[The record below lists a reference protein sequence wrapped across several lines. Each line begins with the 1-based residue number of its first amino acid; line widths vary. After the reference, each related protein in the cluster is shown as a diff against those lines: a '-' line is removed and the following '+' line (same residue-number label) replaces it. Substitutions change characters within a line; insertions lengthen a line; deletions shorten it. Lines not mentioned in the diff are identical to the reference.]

1 MKVSEEINMS
11 EIKHLDEARV
21 AVLNRND
28 SDIAVPQIHH
38 GNISRNSIEVVNDG
52 LNHFRP
58 IVTPMGSTNNVLT
71 QLTHN
76 QDPSLEPL
84 PQQVNISKQIMTSRN
99 PPGNLYRAIITC
111 LWAGISGWSDATPG
125 AILPFVEEYYG
136 ITYSIVSLIWM
147 ANAAGFILIATLSHK
162 IQPWLGKRYSLVTG
176 SVLSCIMY
184 ALVSSGSYFPIIVI
198 GFFVGGMGI
207 AICLSQSNIF
217 FTRMYDLSKY
227 LSLFHGSYGL
237 GATLSPLVATALVN
251 AGVEWHYFYLIT
263 LGFMIST
270 GVNFYLSFKG
280 ADEDLKPWD
289 TDEPNETLQALESN
303 DSNENLYESG
313 EQIELQ
319 SLAGEG
325 QNIQNIPNKNNQ
337 SSHSENMLLALQ
349 NYKTW
354 LLALL
359 VLFYQGAEVSLGGWV
374 VTFLLNYKQGNPNSV
389 GYVAS
394 GFWGGLTLGR
404 LLLTKP
410 LHKLLGARR
419 AVIVI
424 SLASIL
430 FVVLAWLIP
439 NAIADGVFISLAGI
453 TIGPSCPL
461 QIGLSAKLIPR
472 KIQVISLTIITAFGS
487 SGGAIFPFIVGLISQ
502 SAGTYVVMPVFIAL
516 YCGMLGLWIA
526 LPNIE
531 RPIES
536 SSNTGKWTK
545 IWRRVW

>member
-1 MKVSEEINMS
+1 MS

-28 SDIAVPQIHH
+28 SDITIPQIRN
-38 GNISRNSIEVVNDG
+38 GNKSRNSIEVVNDEA
-52 LNHFRP
+52 NPFRP
-58 IVTPMGSTNNVLT
+58 IITPMGSSNNVLT

-76 QDPSLEPL
+76 KDPSLEPL
-84 PQQVNISKQIMTSRN
+84 PQQVNMGKQVMTSRN

-111 LWAGISGWSDATPG
+111 CWSAISGWSDATPG
-125 AILPFVEEYYG
+125 AILPFIEEYYG

-147 ANAAGFILIATLSHK
+147 ANAAGFILIAMLSHK

-176 SVLSCIMY
+176 CIFSCIMY
-184 ALVSSGSYFPIIVI
+184 ALVSSGSHFPLVVV
-198 GFFVGGMGI
+198 GFFFGGMGI

-237 GATLSPLVATALVN
+237 GATLSPLVATAMVN
-251 AGVEWHYFYLIT
+251 AGVKWHYFYLIT

-270 GVNFYLSFKG
+270 GINLYISFKG
-280 ADEDLKPWD
+280 ADEDLRPWD
-289 TDEPNETLQALESN
+289 TDEPTETLQVLDIDASHESQYESD
-303 DSNENLYESG
+303 DSNE
-313 EQIELQ
+313 QIGLQ
-319 SLAGEG
+319 DLAREG
-325 QNIQNIPNKNNQ
+325 LNTQNVPNKDKH
-337 SSHSENMLLALQ
+337 SSHSTDMLLALQ
-349 NYKTW
+349 NYRTW
-354 LLALL
+354 VLALL

-374 VTFLLNYKQGNPNSV
+374 VTFLLNYKQGNPNSA

-410 LHKLLGARR
+410 LHKLLGARK
-419 AVIVI
+419 AVILLSLTSICFVI
-424 SLASIL
+424 LG
-430 FVVLAWLIP
+430 WLIP
-439 NAIADGVFISLAGI
+439 NAIADGVFISLAGV

-461 QIGLSAKLIPR
+461 QIGLTAKLIPR

-516 YCGMLGLWIA
+516 YCCMLGLWIA

-536 SSNTGKWTK
+536 TSNTGKWTK
-545 IWRRVW
+545 IRRRIW